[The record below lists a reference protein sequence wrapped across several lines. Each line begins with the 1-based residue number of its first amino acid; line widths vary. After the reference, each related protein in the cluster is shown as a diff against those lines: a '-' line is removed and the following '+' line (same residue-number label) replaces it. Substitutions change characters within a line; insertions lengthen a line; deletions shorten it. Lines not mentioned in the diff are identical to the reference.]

1 MKIKNI
7 SKRLIV
13 LNYLENSKARKSLQL
28 GAGSEVEN
36 EHLTTEDIAFYVKR
50 ESIVKLDEILTN
62 HSTDNKAGTK
72 ADPILLPDEKTLES
86 LIKVL
91 TIKDMKQ
98 YWKDNNIGKVT
109 GLSETEL
116 ATGILT
122 QLGIEIKN
130 EDENLTPAADG
141 GSED

>member
-36 EHLTTEDIAFYVKR
+36 EHLTDEDIAFYVKR

-62 HSTDNKAGTK
+62 HSTDNKVGTK

-91 TIKDMKQ
+91 TVKDMKQ

-130 EDENLTPAADG
+130 EDEKLTPAANG